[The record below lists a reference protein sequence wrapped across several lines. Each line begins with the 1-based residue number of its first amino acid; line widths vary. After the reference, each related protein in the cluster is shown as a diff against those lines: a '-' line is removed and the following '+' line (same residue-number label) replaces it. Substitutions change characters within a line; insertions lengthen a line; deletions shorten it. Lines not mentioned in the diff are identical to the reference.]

1 MILLDDFLTATGGRL
16 SGSVERSRWSG
27 FAHDSRQV
35 AADRIFVA
43 MRTESGDGHAYI
55 ADAVNNGARLI
66 VCERE
71 PRFDCA
77 HILVK
82 DSGRALRDYGRWA
95 IERFSPT
102 VVAVCGSVG
111 KTTVREFAQQLFSRQ
126 RLTFR
131 NPENFN
137 GLTGLPLALGE
148 LGREHAFAILEMA
161 SDTRGEIA
169 ALAEIAPPKVC
180 LLTTFDETYI
190 EYFGSMSEIAAE
202 HAPIVTA
209 LGSKGLLIYPA
220 CDPIAAELAAAHS
233 GPKFAYGIGTGQL
246 RAERLASDSNRSTF
260 LLCGQGTEVEVE
272 LPHGGRGQVLCLL
285 AALGAGLRLG
295 FDPDQLVRDCRKLQA
310 PPGRLRRLVGKGGVT
325 LSDDSFSISPA
336 SLANGLEL
344 LRRSGGKR
352 ICVLSGFEHLGPHEA
367 AAARRV
373 ADDLAKT
380 DEVVFYGPD
389 TAVLRSAARAAGLS
403 DGQIHRALNPSQARL
418 QVQRL
423 AKPGDTVYVKGGPG
437 ARLEQLVSSLI
448 ADPSDAAQLCRQT
461 RIWQNV
467 ITINPDEPV
476 WARIDLDAITANT
489 KAFGQ
494 HFGTGLGMI
503 AVLKA
508 EGYGHGALRVATA
521 ALDGGAS
528 GVAVARPGEAREL
541 REAGL
546 DAPILVL
553 GITLPRQ
560 LRTAILADCELTVCD
575 AEQIQAL
582 DAAAR
587 GLGRRVALHLKL
599 DTGMGRIGASPDDG
613 PELAQMIVESPN
625 TSLAGVYSH
634 FGQASETDLSRARDQ
649 FAEFEMVLADLERA
663 GIDPGLRHCAA
674 TAAALRIPAARLDA
688 VRLGIGLLGIP
699 PGPGIGLPPG
709 CRPALSMHARV
720 VQVRPQKA
728 GAVIGYGTSGRLGRD
743 ALIATVG
750 AGYGDGFRRGPR
762 SWGPVMIRGRNV
774 PIVGQVCMDMF
785 MVDVTDVPEVRVGDQ
800 VDLIGPE
807 LPARTAAER
816 TETIAYEVV
825 SSLLS
830 RVPRV

>member
-1 MILLDDFLTATGGRL
+1 MILLEDFMTAAGGRL
-16 SGSVERSRWSG
+16 VGSVEHPRWSG

-35 AADRIFVA
+35 GADRIFVA

-55 ADAVNNGARLI
+55 SDAVENGAQLI
-66 VCERE
+66 VCERD
-71 PRFDCA
+71 PGCDLPY
-77 HILVK
+77 ILVE
-82 DSGRALRDYGRWA
+82 DTGRALRDYGRWA
-95 IERFSPT
+95 VERFGPT

-111 KTTVREFAQQLFSRQ
+111 KTTVREFAHQLFARQ

-169 ALAEIAPPKVC
+169 ALAGIAPPKVC

-190 EYFGSMSEIAAE
+190 EFFGSMSEIAAE
-202 HAPIVTA
+202 HAPLVAA
-209 LGSKGLLIYPA
+209 LGPAGLLIYPA
-220 CDPIAAELAAAHS
+220 GDPVAEELADSHP
-233 GPKFAYGIGTGQL
+233 GPKLAYGIGAGQL
-246 RAERLASDSNRSTF
+246 RAERLSSGSGRSTF
-260 LLCGQGTEVEVE
+260 ILRGQGPEVEVE

-295 FDPDQLVRDCRKLQA
+295 LDPDQLISDCRNLRP
-310 PPGRLRRLVGKGGVT
+310 PPGRLRRLAGRGGVT
-325 LSDDSFSISPA
+325 LTDDSFSISPA

-344 LRRSGGKR
+344 LRRSAGRR

-373 ADDLAKT
+373 ADDLAKV

-389 TAVLRSAARAAGLS
+389 TATLRSAARAAGLA

-418 QVQRL
+418 QVDRL
-423 AKPGDTVYVKGGPG
+423 ASHGDTVYVKGGPG
-437 ARLEQLVSSLI
+437 ARLERLLAELI
-448 ADPSDAAQLCRQT
+448 ADPADAANLCRQT

-467 ITINPDEPV
+467 VTINPDEPV

-489 KAFGQ
+489 RAFGQ
-494 HFGTGLGMI
+494 HLGPGAELI

-528 GVAVARPGEAREL
+528 RVAVARPGEARDL
-541 REAGL
+541 RAAGL

-553 GITLPRQ
+553 GLTLPRQ
-560 LRTAILADCELTVCD
+560 LRTAVLADCELTACD
-575 AEQIQAL
+575 PEQIGAL
-582 DAAAR
+582 DNAAR
-587 GLGRRVALHLKL
+587 GLGRRVALHLKV
-599 DTGMGRIGASPDDG
+599 DTGMGRIGARPEDVL
-613 PELAQMIVESPN
+613 ELARMIEAAPN
-625 TSLAGVYSH
+625 ATLAGVYTH
-634 FGQASETDLSRARDQ
+634 FGQASDRDLSRVRGQLAK
-649 FAEFEMVLADLERA
+649 FEKVLAELEQA

-674 TAAALRIPAARLDA
+674 TAAALRISAARLDA
-688 VRLGIGLLGIP
+688 VRLGIGLLGIA
-699 PGPGIGLPPG
+699 PGPEIRLPPA
-709 CRPALSMHARV
+709 CRPALSMHARI

-728 GAVIGYGTSGRLGRD
+728 GTLIGYGTSGRLGHD

-762 SWGPVMIRGRNV
+762 SWGPVTVRGRQV

-785 MVDVTDVPEVRVGDQ
+785 MVDATDVPGVRVGDQ
-800 VDLIGPE
+800 VDLIGPG
-807 LPARTAAER
+807 LPAQAAADR

-825 SSLLS
+825 SSLLA

>member
-1 MILLDDFLTATGGRL
+1 MILLDEFLTATGGRL
-16 SGSVERSRWSG
+16 VGSVERQRWSG

-35 AADRIFVA
+35 TDDRIFVA
-43 MRTESGDGHAYI
+43 MRTESGDGHPYI
-55 ADAVNNGARLI
+55 ADAVANGARLV
-66 VCERE
+66 VCERD
-71 PRFDCA
+71 PGCACA
-77 HILVK
+77 HILVP

-95 IERFSPT
+95 IERFNPT

-111 KTTVREFAQQLFSRQ
+111 KTTAREYAQQLFSRQ

-169 ALAEIAPPKVC
+169 ALADIAPPRVC

-202 HAPIVTA
+202 HAPIVAA
-209 LGSKGLLIYPA
+209 LGSAGLLIYPA
-220 CDPIAAELAAAHS
+220 GDPVAAELATGHP
-233 GPKFAYGIGTGQL
+233 GPKFAYGIGAGQL
-246 RAERLASDSNRSTF
+246 RAEQLESRSDRSRF
-260 LLCGQGTEVEVE
+260 LLCGQGQEIEVE

-295 FDPDQLVRDCRKLQA
+295 FDPDRLIGDCAKLQP
-310 PPGRLRRLVGKGGVT
+310 PPGRLRRLAGRDGVT
-325 LSDDSFSISPA
+325 LADDSFSISPA

-344 LRRSGGKR
+344 LRRSEGRR
-352 ICVLSGFEHLGPHEA
+352 ICVLAGFEHLGPHEA

-373 ADDLAKT
+373 ADDLAKI

-389 TAVLRSAARAAGLS
+389 TAALRSAARAAGLA

-418 QVQRL
+418 QVDRL
-423 AKPGDTVYVKGGPG
+423 ASPGDTVYVKGGPG
-437 ARLEQLVSSLI
+437 ARLEQLLAELI
-448 ADPSDAAQLCRQT
+448 ADPADAAQLCRQT

-489 KAFGQ
+489 RAFGRQ
-494 HFGTGLGMI
+494 LGAGAELI

-521 ALDGGAS
+521 ALDGGANR
-528 GVAVARPGEAREL
+528 VAVARPGEAREL
-541 REAGL
+541 RAAGL

-553 GITLPRQ
+553 GVTLPRQ
-560 LRTAILADCELTVCD
+560 LRTAVLADCELTVCD
-575 AEQIQAL
+575 ADQIRSL
-582 DAAAR
+582 DSAAR
-587 GLGRRVALHLKL
+587 GLGRKVALHLKI
-599 DTGMGRIGASPDDG
+599 DTGMGRIGARPAEGPD
-613 PELAQMIVESPN
+613 LARLIEGSEN
-625 TSLAGVYSH
+625 ATLAGVYTH
-634 FGQASETDLSRARDQ
+634 FGQAGDADLSRAGEQ
-649 FAEFEMVLADLERA
+649 LAEFENVLSELDRA

-674 TAAALRIPAARLDA
+674 TAAALRMPSARLDA
-688 VRLGIGLLGIP
+688 VRLGIGLLGLA
-699 PGPGIGLPPG
+699 PGPGIELPPG

-728 GAVIGYGTSGRLGRD
+728 GSLIGYGTTGRLERD

-762 SWGPVMIRGRNV
+762 SWGPVAIRGRQV
-774 PIVGQVCMDMF
+774 PIVGHVCMDMF
-785 MVDVTDVPEVRVGDQ
+785 MVDVSGMPEVRVGDQ

-807 LPARTAAER
+807 LSAQSAADR

-825 SSLLS
+825 SSLLA

>member
-1 MILLDDFLTATGGRL
+1 MILLEDFLTATGGRL
-16 SGSVERSRWSG
+16 IGSAERRRWSG

-35 AADRIFVA
+35 GADRIFVA

-55 ADAVNNGARLI
+55 ADAVENGARLV
-66 VCERE
+66 VCERD
-71 PRFDCA
+71 PGRDCA

-95 IERFSPT
+95 IGRFNPT

-111 KTTVREFAQQLFSRQ
+111 KTTAREFAYQLFSRQ

-137 GLTGLPLALGE
+137 GLTGLPLALGG

-202 HAPIVTA
+202 HAPVVAA
-209 LGSKGLLIYPA
+209 LGPAGLLVYPA
-220 CDPIAAELAAAHS
+220 GDPVAEGLAAAHS
-233 GPKFAYGIGTGQL
+233 GPKLAYGIGAGQL
-246 RAERLASDSNRSTF
+246 RAEQLDSRSDRSTF
-260 LLCGQGTEVEVE
+260 MLCGQGREVEVD
-272 LPHGGRGQVLCLL
+272 LAHGGRGQVLCLL

-295 FDPDQLVRDCRKLQA
+295 FDPDQLTGDCGKLQP
-310 PPGRLRRLVGKGGVT
+310 PPGRLRRLSGKGGVT
-325 LSDDSFSISPA
+325 LADDSFSISPA

-344 LRRSGGKR
+344 LRRSEGRR

-373 ADDLAKT
+373 ADDLAKI

-389 TAVLRSAARAAGLS
+389 TAALRSAARAAGLA

-418 QVQRL
+418 QVERL
-423 AKPGDTVYVKGGPG
+423 ATPGDTVYVKGGPG
-437 ARLEQLVSSLI
+437 ARLEQLLAELI
-448 ADPSDAAQLCRQT
+448 ADPADTARLCRQT

-489 KAFGQ
+489 RAFGQ
-494 HFGTGLGMI
+494 HLGPGTDLI

-521 ALDGGAS
+521 ALDGGANR
-528 GVAVARPGEAREL
+528 VAVARPGEAREL
-541 REAGL
+541 RAAGL

-553 GITLPRQ
+553 GVTLPRQ
-560 LRTAILADCELTVCD
+560 LRTAVLADCELTVCD
-575 AEQIQAL
+575 ADQIRSL

-587 GLGRRVALHLKL
+587 GLGRKVALHLKV
-599 DTGMGRIGASPDDG
+599 DTGMGRIGARPADG
-613 PELAQMIVESPN
+613 PDLARLIAESEN
-625 TSLAGVYSH
+625 ATLAGVYTH
-634 FGQASETDLSRARDQ
+634 FGQAGDADLSRAAGQ
-649 FAEFEMVLADLERA
+649 LAEFEGVLSALERA

-674 TAAALRIPAARLDA
+674 TAAALRMPAARLDA
-688 VRLGIGLLGIP
+688 VRLGIGLLGVA
-699 PGPGIGLPPG
+699 PGPGIDLPPG

-728 GAVIGYGTSGRLGRD
+728 GTLIGYGTTGRLERD

-762 SWGPVMIRGRNV
+762 SWGPVSIRGRQV
-774 PIVGQVCMDMF
+774 PIVGHVCMDMF
-785 MVDVTDVPEVRVGDQ
+785 MVDVTGVPEVRAGDQ

-807 LPARTAAER
+807 LPAQSAAER

-825 SSLLS
+825 SSLLA

>member
-1 MILLDDFLTATGGRL
+1 MILLEDFLTATGGRL
-16 SGSVERSRWSG
+16 VGSVERQRWGG

-35 AADRIFVA
+35 GDDRIFVA
-43 MRTESGDGHAYI
+43 MRTESGDGHAYV
-55 ADAVNNGARLI
+55 ADAVENGARLI
-66 VCERE
+66 VCERD
-71 PRFDCA
+71 PGCDRA
-77 HILVK
+77 HILVE
-82 DSGRALRDYGRWA
+82 DSGRALRDYGCWA
-95 IERFSPT
+95 IKRFDPT

-111 KTTVREFAQQLFSRQ
+111 KTTVREFAHQLFARQ

-148 LGREHAFAILEMA
+148 LGRQHAFAILEMA

-169 ALAEIAPPKVC
+169 ALAGIAPPKVC

-190 EYFGSMSEIAAE
+190 EYFGSMAEIAAE
-202 HAPIVTA
+202 HAPVVAA
-209 LGSKGLLIYPA
+209 LGPAGLLIYPA
-220 CDPIAAELAAAHS
+220 GDPVAEELAAPHP
-233 GPKFAYGIGTGQL
+233 GPKLAYGIGTGQL
-246 RAERLASDSNRSTF
+246 RAERLASGPDQSTF
-260 LLCGQGTEVEVE
+260 LLCGQDPQVDVEF
-272 LPHGGRGQVLCLL
+272 PHGGRGQVLCLL

-295 FDPDQLVRDCRKLQA
+295 LDPGQLISDCRTLQP
-310 PPGRLRRLVGKGGVT
+310 PPGRLRRLAGKGGVT

-344 LRRSGGKR
+344 LRRSEGKR

-373 ADDLAKT
+373 ADDLAKI

-389 TAVLRSAARAAGLS
+389 TAVLRSAARAAGLA
-403 DGQIHRALNPSQARL
+403 DGQIHQALNPSQARL
-418 QVQRL
+418 QVDRL
-423 AKPGDTVYVKGGPG
+423 AGQGDTVYVKGGPG
-437 ARLEQLVSSLI
+437 ARLEQLLAELI
-448 ADPSDAAQLCRQT
+448 SDPADAARLCRQT

-467 ITINPDEPV
+467 VTINPDEPV

-489 KAFGQ
+489 RAFGQ
-494 HFGTGLGMI
+494 HLDPGTELI

-528 GVAVARPGEAREL
+528 RVAVARPGEARDL
-541 REAGL
+541 RAAGL

-553 GITLPRQ
+553 GVTLPRQ

-575 AEQIQAL
+575 KEQIQSL
-582 DAAAR
+582 DGAAR
-587 GLGRRVALHLKL
+587 GLGRRVAMHLKI
-599 DTGMGRIGASPDDG
+599 DTGMGRIGARPADALD
-613 PELAQMIVESPN
+613 LARMIEAAPN
-625 TSLAGVYSH
+625 ADLAGVYTH
-634 FGQASETDLSRARDQ
+634 FGQAGERDLSRARGQ
-649 FAEFEMVLADLERA
+649 FAEFEQVLADLERA

-674 TAAALRIPAARLDA
+674 TAAALRIPQARMDA
-688 VRLGIGLLGIP
+688 VRLGIGLLGMA
-699 PGPGIGLPPG
+699 PGPGVDLPAG
-709 CRPALSMHARV
+709 CRPALSMHARI
-720 VQVRPQKA
+720 VQVRPHKA
-728 GAVIGYGTSGRLGRD
+728 GALIGYGASGRLDRD

-750 AGYGDGFRRGPR
+750 AGYGDGFRRGPS
-762 SWGPVMIRGRNV
+762 SWGPVLVRGRQV

-785 MVDVTDVPEVRVGDQ
+785 MVDATDVPGVRVGDQ

-807 LPARTAAER
+807 LPAQTAADR

-825 SSLLS
+825 SSLLA

>member
-1 MILLDDFLTATGGRL
+1 MILLEDFLTATGGRL
-16 SGSVERSRWSG
+16 VGSVERQRWSG
-27 FAHDSRQV
+27 YSHDSRQV
-35 AADRIFVA
+35 GADRIFVA
-43 MRTESGDGHAYI
+43 MRTETGDGHAYI
-55 ADAVNNGARLI
+55 ADAVENGARLI
-66 VCERE
+66 VCERD
-71 PRFDCA
+71 PQSDCA
-77 HILVK
+77 HIRVK

-95 IERFSPT
+95 IERFGPT

-111 KTTVREFAQQLFSRQ
+111 KTTVREFAYQLFSAQ

-148 LGREHAFAILEMA
+148 LGREHAYAILEMA

-169 ALAEIAPPKVC
+169 ALAGIAPPRVC

-202 HAPIVTA
+202 HASIVAA
-209 LGSKGLLIYPA
+209 LGPAGLLIYPA
-220 CDPIAAELAAAHS
+220 GDPIAEELAAAHP
-233 GPKFAYGIGTGQL
+233 GPKSAYGIGGGQL
-246 RAERLASDSNRSTF
+246 RAERLLSRPDRSTF
-260 LLCGQGTEVEVE
+260 QLCGRGPEIAVE

-285 AALGAGLRLG
+285 AALSAGVRLG
-295 FDPDQLVRDCRKLQA
+295 FDPDQLISDCRTLQP
-310 PPGRLRRLVGKGGVT
+310 PPGRLRRLAGKGGVT

-344 LRRSGGKR
+344 LRRSEGQR

-373 ADDLAKT
+373 ADDLAKI

-389 TAVLRSAARAAGLS
+389 TAALRSAARAAGLA
-403 DGQIHRALNPSQARL
+403 DGQIHRALNPSQAGL
-418 QVQRL
+418 QVDRL
-423 AKPGDTVYVKGGPG
+423 TKRGDTVYVKGGPG
-437 ARLEQLVSSLI
+437 ARLEQLLSELI
-448 ADPSDAAQLCRQT
+448 ADPADAAQLCRQT

-467 ITINPDEPV
+467 VTVNPDEPV

-494 HFGTGLGMI
+494 QLGPGTGMI

-521 ALDGGAS
+521 ALDGGANR
-528 GVAVARPGEAREL
+528 VAVARPGEARDL
-541 REAGL
+541 RSAGL

-553 GITLPRQ
+553 GVTLPRQ

-575 AEQIQAL
+575 TEQIRAL
-582 DAAAR
+582 DNAAR
-587 GLGRRVALHLKL
+587 GLGRRVALHLKV
-599 DTGMGRIGASPDDG
+599 DTGMGRIGARPADALD
-613 PELAQMIVESPN
+613 LARMIEAAPN
-625 TSLAGVYSH
+625 ASLAGVYTH
-634 FGQASETDLSRARDQ
+634 FGQAGDADLSHARGQ
-649 FAEFEMVLADLERA
+649 FAVFEKVLADLGRA

-674 TAAALRIPAARLDA
+674 TAAALRIPPARLDA
-688 VRLGIGLLGIP
+688 VRLGIGLLGIA
-699 PGPGIGLPPG
+699 PGPGIGLPAG
-709 CRPALSMHARV
+709 CRPALSMHARI

-728 GAVIGYGTSGRLGRD
+728 GALIGYGTSGRLDRD

-750 AGYGDGFRRGPR
+750 AGYGDGFRRGPG
-762 SWGPVMIRGRNV
+762 SWGPVIVRGRQV

-785 MVDVTDVPEVRVGDQ
+785 MVDATDVPGVRVGDQ
-800 VDLIGPE
+800 VELIGPG
-807 LPARTAAER
+807 LPAQTAAER
-816 TETIAYEVV
+816 TATISYEVV
-825 SSLLS
+825 SSLLA